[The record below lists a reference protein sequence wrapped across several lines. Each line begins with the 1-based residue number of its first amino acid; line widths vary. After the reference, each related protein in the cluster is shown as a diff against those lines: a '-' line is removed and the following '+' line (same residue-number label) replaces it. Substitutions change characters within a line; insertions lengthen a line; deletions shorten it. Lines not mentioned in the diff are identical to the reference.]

1 MGQKIK
7 VFFDEETA
15 TLTYIV
21 YDENSKDAVIIDPV
35 LNYDLSSSKISY
47 QSIEKIVEFI
57 KYHELKVHYALET
70 HAHADHLAGSAEL
83 KKIIPGLKIGI
94 GKNITSVQELFSNV
108 FNFKDFNTK
117 GVQFDTLLSEETNLQ
132 AGSLGIKTF
141 FTPGHTPACSSYLI
155 GDRLFTGDTLFMP
168 DFGTGRCDFPKG
180 SAKELYK
187 SVKEKLYL
195 LPDETKVFTGHDYRP
210 GGRELRYESTIGEQK
225 QNNIQLNKDTTE
237 KEFIKFRE
245 TRDKSLKAPR
255 LLLQSIQVNIDA
267 GYLPKAEDNKTIYL
281 KIPLTIKE
289 SK

>member
-1 MGQKIK
+1 
-7 VFFDEETA
+7 
-15 TLTYIV
+15 
-21 YDENSKDAVIIDPV
+21 
-35 LNYDLSSSKISY
+35 
-47 QSIEKIVEFI
+47 
-57 KYHELKVHYALET
+57 
-70 HAHADHLAGSAEL
+70 
-83 KKIIPGLKIGI
+83 
-94 GKNITSVQELFSNV
+94 
-108 FNFKDFNTK
+108 
-117 GVQFDTLLSEETNLQ
+117 
-132 AGSLGIKTF
+132 
-141 FTPGHTPACSSYLI
+141 
-155 GDRLFTGDTLFMP
+155 MP